1 MALIDETYSNL
12 DNTVKIYD
20 SFYNFQAV
28 VNANEYDIIYSYF
41 LEVSGSKSIARNFAA
56 FLFRVANVIGEDA
69 LVLLDYIKG
78 KSKIQTT
85 ALMAYYLNGIK
96 SKTTL
101 YGVSIEPKPNE
112 PVQRNIVV

>member
-12 DNTVKIYD
+12 DSTVQIFD

-28 VNANEYDIIYSYF
+28 VNANEYDIVYSYF
-41 LEVSGSKSIARNFAA
+41 LEVSKSKTVAKNFTA
-56 FLFRVANVIGEDA
+56 FLFRVANIVGEDA

-101 YGVSIEPKPNE
+101 YGVSIEPIPNE
-112 PVQRNIVV
+112 PVQRNIVI

>member
-12 DNTVKIYD
+12 DNTVQIFD

-28 VNANEYDIIYSYF
+28 VNSNEYDIIYSYF
-41 LEVSGSKSIARNFAA
+41 LEISQSKTVAKNFTA
-56 FLFRVANVIGEDA
+56 FLFRVANIVGEDA

-101 YGVSIEPKPNE
+101 YGVSIEPIPNE
-112 PVQRNIVV
+112 PVQRNIVI